1 MIKSKLAITI
11 DSVFISLLCSF
22 ILYAWI
28 NRYLKNAFLSFFICN
43 IALVLLFFIF
53 FKYFIKKHNL
63 ENLKEKDLSLA
74 KKCFHHL
81 KYCPDNE
88 SITFFEKLLNSK
100 NKTTNIYENHNQ
112 IFYINIKQPL
122 CENDFLTANEYK
134 LSSPKNKNLFFIS
147 IAETEDFKNTLSSSP
162 ITYTLYNQTELFEL
176 MKIKNYFPINS
187 FSKDKFSKFKLLKT
201 KLKQSLSKQ
210 NFKHFLFS
218 GLSLIAISLF
228 LPFMFYYLI
237 IGTILIFLS
246 LVCLLSKPTQTEK
259 PKQKLIDIIKK

>member
-11 DSVFISLLCSF
+11 DSIFISLLCSF
-22 ILYAWI
+22 ILYVWI

-43 IALVLLFFIF
+43 IALVLLFFLF

-63 ENLKEKDLSLA
+63 KNLKERDLNFA

-100 NKTTNIYENHNQ
+100 NKAMNLYENHNQ

-134 LSSPKNKNLFFIS
+134 LSSSQNKNLFFIS
-147 IAETEDFKNTLSSSP
+147 IAETEDFKNTLTSSP

-176 MKIKNYFPINS
+176 MKVKDCFPIKQSAKEN
-187 FSKDKFSKFKLLKT
+187 FSKLKLIKT
-201 KLKQSLSKQ
+201 KLKQSLLKQ

-259 PKQKLIDIIKK
+259 PKEKLIDIIKK